1 MKEQITALD
10 TELPDSDLAERAKS
24 GDRAAE
30 EALVLRYGRLVRACA
45 RPLFLMGGDSEDLV
59 QEGMMGL
66 LTAIR
71 EFDPAAR
78 FPFAPMQKPV
88 SEIVCFPQFGRR
100 PAVNTLRSTAMFPL
114 IQLFLTAPIVAR
126 EGR

>member
-1 MKEQITALD
+1 MKELITALD

-71 EFDPAAR
+71 EFDPDTPICIAAR
-78 FPFAPMQKPV
+78 NWNGQRAFAYLH
-88 SEIVCFPQFGRR
+88 PQ
-100 PAVNTLRSTAMFPL
+100 PKKNLINNVHMYHPLR
-114 IQLFLTAPIVAR
+114 
-126 EGR
+126 